1 MINLESLEKVEKSKF
16 GSHFT
21 KPLYGDYCF
30 SNIPE
35 ILRAESP
42 RGLPQNNKIVFYIDA
57 FG

>member
-35 ILRAESP
+35 TIKKLLGSESSNT
-42 RGLPQNNKIVFYIDA
+42 LPLSLIHI
-57 FG
+57 